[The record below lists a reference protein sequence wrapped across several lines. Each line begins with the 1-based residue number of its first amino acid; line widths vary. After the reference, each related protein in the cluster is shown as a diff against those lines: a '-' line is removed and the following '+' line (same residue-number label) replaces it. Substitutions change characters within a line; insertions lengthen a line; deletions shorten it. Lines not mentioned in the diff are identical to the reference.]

1 MTTLKPLA
9 CPLWIQLSSS
19 CVVFE
24 VVTFLVDDYA
34 FPARTI
40 LRPYVL
46 GVHAMVMHD
55 KVKQ

>member
-1 MTTLKPLA
+1 M
-9 CPLWIQLSSS
+9 WIQLSSS